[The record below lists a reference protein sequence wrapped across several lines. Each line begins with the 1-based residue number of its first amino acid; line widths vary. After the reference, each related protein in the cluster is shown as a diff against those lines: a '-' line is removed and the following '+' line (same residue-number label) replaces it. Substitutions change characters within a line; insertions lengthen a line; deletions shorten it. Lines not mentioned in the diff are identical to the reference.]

1 MMRKLQNYSSYM
13 IYRIDILERKNINR
27 FHNIAI
33 PTLTRLSVDLQTA
46 EL

>member
-1 MMRKLQNYSSYM
+1 MRKLQNYSSYM
-13 IYRIDILERKNINR
+13 IYRIDKPKNINR
-27 FHNIAI
+27 FHNIVI